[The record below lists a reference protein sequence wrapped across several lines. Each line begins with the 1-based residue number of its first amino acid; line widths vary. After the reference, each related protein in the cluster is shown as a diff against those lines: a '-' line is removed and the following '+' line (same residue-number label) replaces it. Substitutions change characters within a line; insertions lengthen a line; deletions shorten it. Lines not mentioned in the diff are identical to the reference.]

1 MAGADLAPA
10 RALVY
15 RDVPIRDRGEM
26 LSLTDMWRAAG
37 ADPSRQ
43 PAEWMR
49 SAQAADFIDHI
60 LAILGISQDE
70 AIQRVKGGSD
80 PGTWAHW
87 QIGFAYAKYLS
98 PEFHAW
104 CNEVVR
110 AHMEG
115 RGLPPRQAV
124 HAAVSLTEEQLERF
138 AYRVGEGAAAK
149 CVELM
154 DSRVQAALVP
164 VERRLASLE
173 QSMPSQ
179 RKRPSARTAADLFSA
194 AHSLGDRCPC
204 CGVRHVTSPADGTRA
219 IGAEIDHFFRN
230 SHADPAHCWPICR
243 ACHDDLTAARMSRTE
258 AERQFH
264 AFQDRRRRLPGR
276 QPHLF
281 G

>member
-1 MAGADLAPA
+1 
-10 RALVY
+10 
-15 RDVPIRDRGEM
+15 M

-37 ADPSRQ
+37 EPASGRPADWRRK
-43 PAEWMR
+43 EG
-49 SAQAADFIDHI
+49 ADFIEFVQGTMPGGH
-60 LAILGISQDE
+60 SE
-70 AIQRVKGGSD
+70 VIQALNEGGQWN
-80 PGTWAHW
+80 TWAHW

-115 RGLPPRQAV
+115 RGLSPRQAV
-124 HAAVSLTEEQLERF
+124 QAAVSLTEEQLERF

-230 SHADPAHCWPICR
+230 SHADPGHCWPICR